1 MSAFNDPAAV
11 AHYAD
16 GPPRKVP
23 GFVDMQRMARLLMA
37 EQAPDDAR
45 VLVVGAG
52 GGLELK
58 LFAEA
63 HPAWR
68 FDGVDPA
75 GAMLRLAER
84 TLGPLMERVT
94 LREGYVDTAP
104 DGPFDAASCLLTL
117 HFVAAD
123 DRLATLIEIRRRLK
137 PGAPL
142 VVAHFSLPEDPA
154 ERELWMSRYA
164 AFAVDSGIDRSQAE
178 EAARMIS
185 QMLPILTPEEDEA
198 LLAAAGFQRTSL
210 FYVGLTF
217 RGWVGYA

>member
-11 AHYAD
+11 EHYVD

-37 EQAPDDAR
+37 ESAPEDAR

-63 HPAWR
+63 HPGWG
-68 FDGVDPA
+68 FDGIDPA
-75 GAMLRLAER
+75 AAMLRLAER

-94 LREGYVDTAP
+94 LHEGYVDTAP
-104 DGPFDAASCLLTL
+104 EGPFDAASCLLTL

-123 DRLATLIEIRRRLK
+123 KRLSTLTAIRRRLK

-142 VVAHFSLPEDPA
+142 VVAHFSLPAEPA

-164 AFAVDSGIDRSQAE
+164 AFAVDSGVSRSQAD
-178 EAARMIS
+178 EAARMIPM
-185 QMLPILTPEEDEA
+185 MLPILTPETDEA
-198 LLAAAGFQRTSL
+198 LLAAAGFQRIGL

-217 RGWVGYA
+217 RGWVAYA